1 MRTSTMTALAAALLL
16 GSAPALAQDTGDS
29 GGPGGWPAQEPSVQ
43 QPQGQPLQGQD
54 QPGQQGRAPDL
65 SDPAVPG
72 TGMDAAQ
79 ASTTGGTEVLVEIDE
94 VDDARLGPAQRRLSV
109 MQTTLLN
116 RFSQLGFS
124 DVREFRREGETYVA
138 EAVDGDGQEVTVVLD
153 PASGTIVARR

>member
-1 MRTSTMTALAAALLL
+1 MTALAAALLL
-16 GSAPALAQDTGDS
+16 GSAPALAQEQDTGAS

-43 QPQGQPLQGQD
+43 QP
-54 QPGQQGRAPDL
+54 GQQGRAPDPG
-65 SDPAVPG
+65 DPAAG
-72 TGMDAAQ
+72 SGAGSGMDAAE
-79 ASTTGGTEVLVEIDE
+79 APATGGTEVLVEIDE

-124 DVREFRREGETYVA
+124 DVRAFRREGESYVA

>member
-1 MRTSTMTALAAALLL
+1 MTALAAALLL
-16 GSAPALAQDTGDS
+16 GSAPALAQDAG
-29 GGPGGWPAQEPSVQ
+29 GAAGPGGWPAQEPSVQ
-43 QPQGQPLQGQD
+43 QPQGQPPQGQD

-65 SDPAVPG
+65 SDPAAPG
-72 TGMDAAQ
+72 TGTGLDAAQ
-79 ASTTGGTEVLVEIDE
+79 APATGGTEVLVEIDE